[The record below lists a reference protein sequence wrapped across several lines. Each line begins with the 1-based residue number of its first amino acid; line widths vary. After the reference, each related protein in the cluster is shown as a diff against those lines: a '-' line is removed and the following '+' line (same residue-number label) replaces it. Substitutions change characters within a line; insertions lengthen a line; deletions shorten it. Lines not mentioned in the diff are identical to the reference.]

1 LLQDGSAEKA
11 RWQRDLSRF
20 LPLRSQFVL
29 SGNTRDLHI
38 LETAPGQITAAP
50 LSQVLPDARKEAGYV
65 RIASFD
71 LLNGFRAIEPSDG
84 SYLTQLGVTAP
95 NGAAAGGVDVLSAAI
110 QRHVT
115 SDGAPAAL
123 IVDFASD

>member
-38 LETAPGQITAAP
+38 LEAAPGQITEAP
-50 LSQVLPDARKEAGYV
+50 LSRVLPDALKEAGYV

-71 LLNGFRAIEPSDG
+71 LLHGFRAIEPSDG
-84 SYLTQLGVTAP
+84 SYLTQLGLTAP
-95 NGAAAGGVDVLSAAI
+95 NGAAAGVDVLPRPSS
-110 QRHVT
+110 VT
-115 SDGAPAAL
+115 SHRMERLRHSLSISRRD
-123 IVDFASD
+123 